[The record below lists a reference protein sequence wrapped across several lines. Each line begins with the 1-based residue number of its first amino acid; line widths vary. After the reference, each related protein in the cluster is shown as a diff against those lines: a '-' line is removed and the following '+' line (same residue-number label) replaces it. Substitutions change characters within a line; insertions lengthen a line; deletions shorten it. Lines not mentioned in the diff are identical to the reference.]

1 MTTLGV
7 AADDLRIVVAL
18 LLFVLVVVLVAM
30 EIERHGK
37 R

>member
-7 AADDLRIVVAL
+7 TADDLRIVVAL